1 MITNTMFWFLL
12 SMSLYMKYL
21 ELSDSWDALQRC
33 GGVETFHKIEILFYK
48 LL

>member
-1 MITNTMFWFLL
+1 MITNTVFFVVFL

-21 ELSDSWDALQRC
+21 KLSDSWDALQRC
-33 GGVETFHKIEILFYK
+33 GGVETFHKIEMFYK